1 MTQEFPEAELDL
13 GHQRVLPEWIDYN
26 GHMNVAYYVL
36 AFDHGVD
43 EFMRQM
49 GITPEYLETEK
60 CSTFT
65 LEMHINYLQ
74 ELHLDDPIRL
84 TCQMLDADSKR
95 VHYFLRMFHAEAGY
109 LAATSEQMMIHVSLE
124 SRRTSPFLPKV
135 SGVIDQIMAAHKPLP
150 MPDQAGQKI
159 GIRRK

>member
-1 MTQEFPEAELDL
+1 MSQEFPEAELDL

-26 GHMNVAYYVL
+26 RHMNVAYYVL

-49 GITPEYLETEK
+49 GITSEYLETEK

-84 TCQMLDADSKR
+84 TCQLLDADSKR

-124 SRRTSPFLPKV
+124 SRRTSPFLPKI
-135 SGVIDQIMAAHKPLP
+135 SGVIDQIMAAHKSLP